1 MKTICAW
8 CGSEIAPRGTEEPT
22 DGPVSH
28 GICASCRDNFDCQEG
43 VALQSYLDSIPLP
56 IMVLD
61 SKFQV
66 TALNRKFCEIT
77 GKNPR
82 DPARRLPGEVFE
94 CEQARLPGGCGRAV
108 CCSGCAIRKAVLK
121 TFETG
126 EPESGIPATL
136 TLEGD
141 QSSLALTITAVKVG
155 DVVMLRIEGLGD

>member
-1 MKTICAW
+1 MKAICAW
-8 CGSEIAPRGTEEPT
+8 CGSEIVPRGTEEPA

-28 GICASCRDNFDCQEG
+28 GICASCRDNLDCQEG

-56 IMVLD
+56 ILVLD
-61 SKFQV
+61 SKFQIA
-66 TALNRKFCEIT
+66 ALNRKACEIT
-77 GKNPR
+77 GSNPKE
-82 DPARRLPGEVFE
+82 AQRLPGDVVE

-141 QSSLALTITAVKVG
+141 QSSVALTISTVRVG

>member
-1 MKTICAW
+1 MP
-8 CGSEIAPRGTEEPT
+8 CGPEEPA

-28 GICASCRDNFDCQEG
+28 GICESCRNNIECQEG

-56 IMVLD
+56 ILVVD
-61 SKFQV
+61 SKFEIA
-66 TALNRKFCEIT
+66 ALNSKACEIT
-77 GKNPR
+77 GSSPK
-82 DPARRLPGEVFE
+82 DAAKRLPGDVFE
-94 CEQARLPGGCGRAV
+94 CEQARLPEGCGRAV

-141 QSSLALTITAVKVG
+141 QSSVALSITTVKVG
-155 DVVMLRIEGLGD
+155 EVVMLRVEGLGD

>member
-1 MKTICAW
+1 MKSICAW
-8 CGSEIAPRGTEEPT
+8 CGSEIAPGGTEEPA

-28 GICASCRDNFDCQEG
+28 GICASCRNNIDCQEG

-56 IMVLD
+56 ILVLD
-61 SKFQV
+61 SKFQIA
-66 TALNRKFCEIT
+66 ALNSKACEIT
-77 GKNPR
+77 GSNPK
-82 DPARRLPGEVFE
+82 DSSKRLPGDVFE
-94 CEQARLPGGCGRAV
+94 CEQARLPEGCGRAV

-141 QSSLALTITAVKVG
+141 HAAVALTITAIKAG